1 VDVVDPEQPDSEL
14 VARAK
19 TGDRAAFAIIYRR
32 HGASLY
38 RFARSLCGAAAAE
51 DIVHDVFV
59 TFMRALD
66 RYDSERAPLQP
77 YLFGIARNIA
87 RLRIRRAR
95 RTVDLA
101 PMHEQIAADD
111 DAASGFAGAE
121 RRTAVRAALAMLPQ
135 RYRDV
140 IVLCDLH
147 GLDYE
152 NAALVLKV
160 PIGTVRSRLHRG
172 RHMLAER
179 LARSERPIV
188 GIRRALWR
196 KL

>member
-1 VDVVDPEQPDSEL
+1 
-14 VARAK
+14 
-19 TGDRAAFAIIYRR
+19 
-32 HGASLY
+32 
-38 RFARSLCGAAAAE
+38 
-51 DIVHDVFV
+51 
-59 TFMRALD
+59 
-66 RYDSERAPLQP
+66 
-77 YLFGIARNIA
+77 
-87 RLRIRRAR
+87 
-95 RTVDLA
+95 
-101 PMHEQIAADD
+101 
-111 DAASGFAGAE
+111 
-121 RRTAVRAALAMLPQ
+121 
-135 RYRDV
+135 
-140 IVLCDLH
+140 VLCDLH